1 MQKLSFDDGDRMR
14 KGIPFSKINGSGNDF
29 LLIDNRQ
36 GIMRGA
42 DLPAFVGKVCD
53 RSRSLGADGVI
64 LIEKSRRADFR
75 WRFFNADGS
84 RAEMCGNGGRCA
96 ARFAVERKIAG
107 RVMGFETDAGLIR
120 AEVSGRRVKLQ
131 MTSPHGLALSRS
143 LTLGG
148 KKITYSF
155 LNTGVP
161 HAVLFVPD
169 LEKIDL
175 MGTGRG
181 IRTHRVFAPRGTNVN
196 FVRVGNGEVRI
207 RTYERGV
214 EGETLACGTGAVAAG
229 ILSALHGHVRPPV
242 QVRTRGGEVLTIHF
256 DTEREGFGEVY
267 LEGDTSWSCDGIMY
281 RESYRY

>member
-1 MQKLSFDDGDRMR
+1 MK
-14 KGIPFSKINGSGNDF
+14 KGIPFSKLNGSGNDF
-29 LLIDNRQ
+29 LLIDNRERIVR
-36 GIMRGA
+36 GI

-64 LIEKSRRADFR
+64 FIEKSRRADFR

-107 RVMGFETDAGLIR
+107 SSLGFETDAGLIR

-131 MTSPHGLALSRS
+131 MTPPHGLALSQS
-143 LTLGG
+143 LMLGG
-148 KKITYSF
+148 RKIEYSF

-181 IRTHRVFAPRGTNVN
+181 IRTHRAFAPRGTNVN
-196 FVRVGNGEVRI
+196 FVRAGNGEVKI

-242 QVRTRGGEVLTIHF
+242 PVRTRGGEVLVIHF
-256 DTEREGFGEVY
+256 DPEREGFGEVY

-281 RESYRY
+281 REAYRY

>member
-1 MQKLSFDDGDRMR
+1 MR

-36 GIMRGA
+36 GIMRRA

-53 RSRSLGADGVI
+53 RSRSIGADGVI
-64 LIEKSRRADFR
+64 FIETSRRADFR

-96 ARFAVERKIAG
+96 ARFAFERKIAG

-120 AEVSGRRVKLQ
+120 AEVLGRRVKLQ

-148 KKITYSF
+148 RKITYSF

-161 HAVLFVPD
+161 HVVLFVPD

-175 MGTGRG
+175 MGTGKG
-181 IRTHRVFAPRGTNVN
+181 IRTHRAFAPRGTNVN
-196 FVRVGNGEVRI
+196 FVRVRKGEVLI

-242 QVRTRGGEVLTIHF
+242 TVRTRGGEVLTIHF
-256 DTEREGFGEVY
+256 DAGREGFGEVC
-267 LEGDTSWSCDGIMY
+267 LDGDTSWSCDGIMFQ
-281 RESYRY
+281 ESYRY

>member
-1 MQKLSFDDGDRMR
+1 MEK
-14 KGIPFSKINGSGNDF
+14 KIPFSKLNGSGNDF
-29 LLIDNRQ
+29 LLIDNRG
-36 GIMRGA
+36 GILRGV

-53 RSRSLGADGVI
+53 RSRSVGADGVI
-64 LIEKSRRADFR
+64 FIENSRRADFR
-75 WRFFNADGS
+75 WQFYNADGS

-96 ARFAVERKIAG
+96 ARFAVERGIA
-107 RVMGFETDAGLIR
+107 RRTLGFETDAGLIR
-120 AEVSGRRVKLQ
+120 AEVKGRTVKLQ
-131 MTSPHGLALSRS
+131 MTPPHGLALAKS

-148 KKITYSF
+148 RKITYSF

-196 FVRVGNGEVRI
+196 FVRVKDGTVWV

-229 ILSALHGHVRPPV
+229 ILSAMHGTVRPPV
-242 QVRTRGGEVLTIHF
+242 PVRTRGGEILTIHF
-256 DTEREGFGEVY
+256 DLDQGGFGEVY
-267 LEGDTSWSCDGIMY
+267 LEGDTSWSCDGKIF
-281 RESYRY
+281 REAYRY

>member
-1 MQKLSFDDGDRMR
+1 MR

-36 GIMRGA
+36 GIMRRA

-53 RSRSLGADGVI
+53 RSRSIGADGVI
-64 LIEKSRRADFR
+64 FIETSRRADFR

-96 ARFAVERKIAG
+96 ARFAFERKIAG

-148 KKITYSF
+148 RKITYSF

-161 HAVLFVPD
+161 HVVLFVPD

-175 MGTGRG
+175 MGTGKG
-181 IRTHRVFAPRGTNVN
+181 IRTHRAFAPRGTNVN
-196 FVRVGNGEVRI
+196 FVRVRKGEVLI

-242 QVRTRGGEVLTIHF
+242 TVRTRGGEVLTIHF
-256 DTEREGFGEVY
+256 DAGREGFGEVC
-267 LEGDTSWSCDGIMY
+267 LDGDTSWSCDGIMFQ
-281 RESYRY
+281 ESYRY

>member
-1 MQKLSFDDGDRMR
+1 MEK
-14 KGIPFSKINGSGNDF
+14 KIPFSKLNGSGNDF
-29 LLIDNRQ
+29 LLIDNRR
-36 GIMRGA
+36 GILRGV

-53 RSRSLGADGVI
+53 RSRSVGADGVI
-64 LIEKSRRADFR
+64 FIENSRSADFR
-75 WRFFNADGS
+75 WQFYNADGS

-96 ARFAVERKIAG
+96 ARFAVERGIA
-107 RVMGFETDAGLIR
+107 RRTLGFETDAGLIR
-120 AEVSGRRVKLQ
+120 AEVKGRTVKLQ
-131 MTSPHGLALSRS
+131 MTPPHGLALAKS

-148 KKITYSF
+148 RKITYSF

-196 FVRVGNGEVRI
+196 FVRVKDGTVWV

-229 ILSALHGHVRPPV
+229 ILSAVHGTVRPPV
-242 QVRTRGGEVLTIHF
+242 PVRTRGGEILTIHF
-256 DTEREGFGEVY
+256 DPDQGGFGEVY
-267 LEGDTSWSCDGIMY
+267 LEGGTSWSCDGVIFQ
-281 RESYRY
+281 EAYRY

>member
-1 MQKLSFDDGDRMR
+1 MK
-14 KGIPFSKINGSGNDF
+14 KEIPFSKLNGSGNDF
-29 LLIDNRQ
+29 LVIDNRD
-36 GIMRGA
+36 GIMRGI
-42 DLPAFVGKVCD
+42 DLTAFVPKVCD

-64 LIEKSRRADFR
+64 CIEKSRRADFR

-107 RVMGFETDAGLIR
+107 ESLSFETDAGLVR
-120 AEVSGRRVKLQ
+120 ADVSGRRVKLQ
-131 MTSPHGLALSRS
+131 MTKPHGLALSQR

-148 KKITYSF
+148 KKIEYSF
-155 LNTGVP
+155 LDTGVP
-161 HAVLFVPD
+161 HAVLFVPE

-181 IRTHRVFAPRGTNVN
+181 VRTHRAFAPRGTNVN
-196 FVRVGNGEVRI
+196 FVQVKKGEVRV

-214 EGETLACGTGAVAAG
+214 EGETLACGTGAVATG
-229 ILSALHGHVRPPV
+229 ILCALHGRATPPV
-242 QVRTRGGEVLTIHF
+242 PVHTRGGEVLTIHF
-256 DTEREGFGEVY
+256 DAEKEGFGEVC

-281 RESYRY
+281 REAYRY